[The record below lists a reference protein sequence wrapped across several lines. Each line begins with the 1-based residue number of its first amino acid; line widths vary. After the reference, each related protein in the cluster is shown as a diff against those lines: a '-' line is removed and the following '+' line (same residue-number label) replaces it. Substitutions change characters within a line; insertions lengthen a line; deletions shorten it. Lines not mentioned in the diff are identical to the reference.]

1 MDIFAL
7 FAYLYIL
14 GKGRPYGINYTFLEI
29 IQLYISAIVS

>member
-7 FAYLYIL
+7 FALYIL
-14 GKGRPYGINYTFLEI
+14 GEGRPYGINYTFLEI